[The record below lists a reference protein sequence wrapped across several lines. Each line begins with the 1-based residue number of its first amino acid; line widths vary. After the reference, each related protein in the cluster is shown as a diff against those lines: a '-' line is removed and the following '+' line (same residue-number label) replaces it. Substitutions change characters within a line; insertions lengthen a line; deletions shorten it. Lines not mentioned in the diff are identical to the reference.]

1 MEIEQ
6 IKTDIENMRK
16 FFSSNQTKSIEF
28 RINQLEKLKDIIQK
42 NQEKIMVALK
52 DDLNKSF
59 FESYETEIGITLSE
73 LTHTIKNLKKWSKPQ
88 KVKTPITAFPA
99 KSYIKKVPYGVT
111 LIMSPWNYPF
121 NLTFAPLIGSMAG
134 GNCSLI
140 KVSEY
145 SPRTSQII
153 EKLINENF
161 NPNYIKVWQG
171 EIEVNK
177 EILNQKFDYIFF
189 TGSTNVGKIVMKAAC
204 ENLTPLTLELGG
216 KSPCIVDKNTNIDKT
231 AKRIAWGKYLN
242 AGQTCVAPDY
252 LLAHKDIKEELIEK
266 IVYYIE
272 KFYSQDPKQS
282 PDYPRII
289 SSKHFD
295 MLIPLIENSEIYY
308 GGEKDSQEKYISPTI
323 INNVKWTDKIMENE
337 IFGPILPVIVWE
349 DLDYT
354 INLINKRPRPL
365 ALYLFTNDKEL
376 EEKVLNNI
384 IFGGGVINDTIMHLS
399 NPYLPFGGVGAS
411 GMGGYHGKY
420 SFETFT
426 HNMSIMKRGFWPDI
440 KLKYPPYSGKLDT
453 LRKLLK

>member
-295 MLIPLIENSEIYY
+295 MLIPLIENAEIYY

-365 ALYLFTNDKEL
+365 ALYLFTNDKEV

-440 KLKYPPYSGKLDT
+440 KIKYPPYSGKLDT

>member
-6 IKTDIENMRK
+6 IKTDIENMRN

>member
-1 MEIEQ
+1 MEQ